1 MLNMTSQYESFRHS
15 IDTAE
20 ILIMIFIIV
29 IVKLQVAKFE
39 EYTRQVP
46 QIYFQLVQN
55 TSLKTIVLFSA
66 NIY

>member
-1 MLNMTSQYESFRHS
+1 MTSQYESFRHS